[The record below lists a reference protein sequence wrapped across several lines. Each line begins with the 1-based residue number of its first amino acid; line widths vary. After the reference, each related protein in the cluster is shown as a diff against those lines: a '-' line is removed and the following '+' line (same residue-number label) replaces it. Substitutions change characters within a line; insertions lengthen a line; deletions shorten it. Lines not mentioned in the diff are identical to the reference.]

1 MSANMKTKKNHL
13 NDSIREEVEEYHF
26 TPKNREK
33 RRPIRNWTKAW
44 VEHETDADEV
54 DDFYSYR

>member
-1 MSANMKTKKNHL
+1 MKTKKNHL
-13 NDSIREEVEEYHF
+13 KDTIGEDVEEFHL
-26 TPKNREK
+26 TPKNRER

>member
-1 MSANMKTKKNHL
+1 MKTKKNHL
-13 NDSIREEVEEYHF
+13 NEMVVEEPEEFHF
-26 TPKNREK
+26 SPKTREK